1 MKKTEN
7 ISLAGYSFIIETDA
21 YQVLDS
27 YLEEIREVFKTDPSA
42 DEIVEDIEER
52 IAELLSEKC
61 RGGIVANLN
70 MVEEIRHRIGDP
82 KDLAQDEPSP
92 QSEAED
98 LKEKPTTEKKWNKG
112 KKLYRDVDQRI
123 LGGVCSGLS
132 AYTGIDKVIFRLIFL
147 IITAVG
153 IFGIEDEF
161 MLVSCLAYICL
172 WIAMPAARTVE
183 QKCEMKGKPID
194 LEGWKGKDL
203 NLGKE
208 VREVVDSPAGKTFTR
223 AGGVFLGIIMLTI
236 GVSGL
241 LGCLFIPSLPS
252 IIGNIPDLRPEFLD
266 EAERMGIG
274 MVTSNTFWMLVTAM
288 TAIFSI
294 WFLYNGV
301 MLSFGLKAPS
311 WKPGLVLFIAWI
323 ISILAIAAWTIRYIA
338 VEIPTIMV

>member
-1 MKKTEN
+1 M
-7 ISLAGYSFIIETDA
+7 IDA
-21 YQVLDS
+21 VKQQ
-27 YLEEIREVFKTDPSA
+27 
-42 DEIVEDIEER
+42 
-52 IAELLSEKC
+52 
-61 RGGIVANLN
+61 
-70 MVEEIRHRIGDP
+70 IGDP
-82 KDLAQDEPSP
+82 ATLAQE
-92 QSEAED
+92 EAD
-98 LKEKPTTEKKWNKG
+98 AQPTQPGRTVARK
-112 KKLYRDVDQRI
+112 KKLYRNIDERV
-123 LGGVCSGLS
+123 LGGVCSGLGS
-132 AYTGIDKVIFRLIFL
+132 YFGLDKVLFRIIFL
-147 IITAVG
+147 ILFFIGFADDGLFCISV
-153 IFGIEDEF
+153 I
-161 MLVSCLAYICL
+161 AYICL

-323 ISILAIAAWTIRYIA
+323 ISILAISAWTIRYIA